1 MPTGIAIWRVDDSP
15 VRVHATQMK
24 LEKKLE
30 DIIESDPSLLGGA
43 LMILGRQVKTDSGKL
58 IDLLGIDAEGNA
70 HVLELKRDRT
80 PRDVVAQTLDYGAWV
95 DQLGQEEI
103 REIYA
108 QYKPTPS
115 GESFDE
121 AFEGKFGVAPPE
133 SLNDSHVLTIVA
145 TDMDA
150 ATERIVTY
158 LANRQ
163 VPINVL
169 FFSYFEDDGRSYIA
183 RTWMLDEAQSKAS
196 RAGGGSKKK
205 EPWNGLD
212 WYVSYGEYDGGR
224 QWPDALKYGFVSA
237 GGAPWYSRTIRQLPE
252 EARVF
257 VYIPK
262 VGYVGVGV
270 TTGQAQRFHEVE
282 VAFDGKPTKLCE
294 LDLHGTYTHPEESKG
309 DEYEEWV
316 VPVTWLKAV
325 EQPQAFRKLGLFANQ
340 NSACKLRSQFTIDA
354 VTQHFGVTEGEDS
367 H

>member
-1 MPTGIAIWRVDDSP
+1 MPTGIAIWRVDESP
-15 VRVHATQMK
+15 VRVNATQIK

-43 LMILGRQVKTDSGKL
+43 LMILGRQVKTDAGKL
-58 IDLLGIDAEGNA
+58 IDLLGIDADGNV
-70 HVLELKRDRT
+70 HILELKRDRT

-108 QYKPTPS
+108 QYKATP
-115 GESFDE
+115 GRESFDE
-121 AFEGKFGVAPPE
+121 AFEEKFGIAPPE

-150 ATERIVTY
+150 ATERIVAY

-169 FFSYFEDDGRSYIA
+169 FFSYYEDDGRSYIA
-183 RTWMLDEAQSKAS
+183 RTWMLDEIQAKAA

-212 WYVSYGEYDGGR
+212 WYVSFGEYEGGR
-224 QWPDALKYGFVSA
+224 QWADALKYGFVSA

-252 EARVF
+252 GARVF

-262 VGYVGVGV
+262 VGYVGVGI
-270 TTGQAQRFHEVE
+270 TTAQPQRFKEVDLT
-282 VAFDGKPTKLCE
+282 FDGTASPLRE
-294 LDLHGTYTHPEESKG
+294 LSLEGTYVHPDEAKGEEH
-309 DEYEEWV
+309 EEWV
-316 VPVTWLKAV
+316 VPVTWIKAV
-325 EQPQAFRKLGLFANQ
+325 GQAKAFRKLGLFANQ
-340 NSACKLRSQFTIDA
+340 NSACKLRSQFTIDS
-354 VTQHFGVTEGEDS
+354 VSQHFEISDRD
-367 H
+367 

>member
-15 VRVHATQMK
+15 IRVHSTQMK

-30 DIIESDPSLLGGA
+30 DIIESDPSLMGSA
-43 LMILGRQVKTDSGKL
+43 LMILGRQVKTDSGKW

-80 PRDVVAQTLDYGAWV
+80 PRDVVAQTLDYAAWV
-95 DQLGQEEI
+95 DQLGNEQI

-108 QYKPTPS
+108 QYKAAAS
-115 GESFDE
+115 NQSFDE
-121 AFEGKFGVAPPE
+121 AFEDKFGVAPPE
-133 SLNDSHVLTIVA
+133 SLNDTHVLTIVA

-169 FFSYFEDDGRSYIA
+169 FFSYYEDDGRSYIA
-183 RTWMLDEAQSKAS
+183 RSWMLDEAQSKAA
-196 RAGGGSKKK
+196 RTGGVSKKK

-212 WYVSYGEYDGGR
+212 WYVSFGEYEGGR
-224 QWPDALKYGFVSA
+224 QWIDALTYGFVSA

-252 EARVF
+252 GARVF

-270 TTGQAQRFHEVE
+270 TTGQPERFKEVE
-282 VAFDGKPTKLCE
+282 LTVDGAPTPLR
-294 LDLHGTYTHPEESKG
+294 DLNLQGTYVHADEAKG

-316 VPVTWLKAV
+316 VPMTWIEAV
-325 EQPQAFRKLGLFANQ
+325 EQPNAFRKLGLFANQ
-340 NSACKLRSQFTIDA
+340 NSACKLRSQFTIDS
-354 VTQHFGVTEGEDS
+354 VTQHFGVTEVE
-367 H
+367 

>member
-1 MPTGIAIWRVDDSP
+1 VPTGIAIWRVDDSP
-15 VRVHATQMK
+15 VRVHSTQMK

-43 LMILGRQVKTDSGKL
+43 LMILGRQVKTDSGKW
-58 IDLLGIDAEGNA
+58 IDLLGVDAEGNA

-95 DQLGQEEI
+95 DQLGNEEI

-108 QYKPTPS
+108 QYKAAS
-115 GESFDE
+115 SYQSFDE
-121 AFEGKFGVAPPE
+121 AFEGKFGFAPPE
-133 SLNDSHVLTIVA
+133 SLNETHVLTIVA

-150 ATERIVTY
+150 ATERIVAY

-169 FFSYFEDDGRSYIA
+169 FFSYYEDDGRSYIA
-183 RTWMLDEAQSKAS
+183 RSWMLDETQSKAA

-212 WYVSYGEYDGGR
+212 WYVSFGEYDGGR
-224 QWPDALKYGFVSA
+224 QWDDARKYGFVSA

-252 EARVF
+252 GARVF

-262 VGYVGVGV
+262 AGYVGVGI
-270 TTGQAQRFHEVE
+270 TTGQPERFKEVE
-282 VAFDGKPTKLCE
+282 LTIDGKLTPLSQ
-294 LDLHGTYTHPEESKG
+294 LDLQGTYTHSDEAKG

-316 VPVTWLKAV
+316 VPVAWIKAV
-325 EQPQAFRKLGLFANQ
+325 DQSQAFRKLGFFANQ
-340 NSACKLRSQFTIDA
+340 NSACKLRNQFTIDS
-354 VTQHFGVTEGEDS
+354 VTQHFGVAESD
-367 H
+367 

>member
-15 VRVHATQMK
+15 VRVHSTQMK

-43 LMILGRQVKTDSGKL
+43 LMILGRQVKTDSGKW
-58 IDLLGIDAEGNA
+58 IDLLGVDAEGNA

-95 DQLGQEEI
+95 DQLGNEEI

-108 QYKPTPS
+108 QYKAAS
-115 GESFDE
+115 SYQSFDE
-121 AFEGKFGVAPPE
+121 AFEGKFGFAPPE
-133 SLNDSHVLTIVA
+133 SLNETHVLTIVA

-150 ATERIVTY
+150 ATERIVAY

-169 FFSYFEDDGRSYIA
+169 FFSYYEDDGRSYIA
-183 RTWMLDEAQSKAS
+183 RSWMLDETQSKAA

-212 WYVSYGEYDGGR
+212 WYVSFGEYDGGR
-224 QWPDALKYGFVSA
+224 QWDDARKYGFVSA

-252 EARVF
+252 GARVF

-262 VGYVGVGV
+262 AGYVGVGI
-270 TTGQAQRFHEVE
+270 TTGQPERFKEVE
-282 VAFDGKPTKLCE
+282 LTIDGKLTPLSQ
-294 LDLHGTYTHPEESKG
+294 LDLQGTYTHSDEAKG

-316 VPVTWLKAV
+316 VPVAWIKAV
-325 EQPQAFRKLGLFANQ
+325 DQSQAFRKLGFFANQ
-340 NSACKLRSQFTIDA
+340 NSACKLRNQFTIDS
-354 VTQHFGVTEGEDS
+354 VTQHFGVAESD
-367 H
+367 